1 MQTVATR
8 RRSYIKFHNLSVTPL
23 KFGLDW
29 KTPQIFT
36 LPRSYAAPNTPQAR
50 KMKKGRNQL
59 ATSLLW
65 ALTDSNR
72 RPSACKADALNQLS

>member
-1 MQTVATR
+1 MLDLTNPSDFYVD
-8 RRSYIKFHNLSVTPL
+8 PL
-23 KFGLDW
+23 CCSEY
-29 KTPQIFT
+29 T
-36 LPRSYAAPNTPQAR
+36 QAR

-59 ATSLLW
+59 ATSLSW